1 MEYKISAK
9 TNVMVL
15 SGESRIYK
23 TERFIQSTARFK
35 GVDLFVTKLAE
46 GIILNRDKLLSG
58 KSYRLE
64 SAGGL
69 FTMFFVFG
77 NALEKR
83 KDIQKK
89 DVIFYKYIDN
99 DAIKTRNDS
108 GLLNYMKGKSQ
119 IDFTLTTVKIADS
132 EDNFEKLYKLTEED
146 NFKFPLLNAEQQ
158 EIVELE
164 DKNVVVQGVAGS
176 GKTNI
181 CIAKI
186 VHSATRGYK
195 GRLLYTTYSRG
206 LLVDTNEKVNAF
218 IKSLDKFLEARKE
231 GKVIY
236 ADGDKKRAVEN
247 KLGVYLTVD
256 SEVEIA
262 DSVAK
267 IAEFLKNKVD
277 YKLIEDLYRDKFNED
292 VSIADEN
299 YFIKKYVNGIKN
311 HQLAMKLD
319 RVKHLSYEV
328 IYKEIY
334 GLIFGRYDL
343 SRHQEKMTLDEYK
356 LERKDSF
363 TVPECEIIYSLAED
377 YAKNKKQFKRI
388 DNNDMS
394 RTLID
399 VSERAPIYS
408 LAVIDEVQDMTEVNF
423 SLMKVLARKMFCVGD
438 ALQMINPSYFS
449 FAYLKRLLFEK
460 DVVSVA
466 ELENNY
472 RNSERIAE
480 LINKL
485 GDINVLEFGTHS
497 FVLKSSSVGSGVKTT
512 SVYVKDKAF
521 INAISEEKFDNFTF
535 VVASQ
540 KKKEELRKLIKNQ
553 EILTVSEIKGLERET
568 IVLYDVLSDNKEKW
582 SALARTKV
590 NRKKADENSVYRYY
604 FNLFYVGV
612 SRAKAH
618 IYVVENSEIG
628 AFKSFFEDNFDVMNA
643 KRAIDALVGDVG
655 RLDVDRDELLERIE
669 QFIKLGQ
676 YDNARFNSGKLIDG
690 DDKKDALERIEI
702 HEEFISHGKY
712 REAGIR
718 YWEYGRTSDAKRMF
732 ELSGDK
738 VLIDLIE
745 ACSDGDEQGLS
756 ADIIKYYPDV
766 CNNEVARDMIIS
778 TVKRDL
784 IQLKDAQKAL
794 NAKFKKAKEKKN
806 G

>member
-108 GLLNYMKGKSQ
+108 GLLNYMKGKLQ

-343 SRHQEKMTLDEYK
+343 SRRQEKMTLDEYK

-394 RTLID
+394 RALID

-512 SVYVKDKAF
+512 SVYVKDKTF

>member
-1 MEYKISAK
+1 MEYKLSAK

-108 GLLNYMKGKSQ
+108 GLLNYMKGKLQ

-343 SRHQEKMTLDEYK
+343 SRRQEKMTLDEYK

-394 RTLID
+394 RALID

-745 ACSDGDEQGLS
+745 ACSYGDEQGLS

>member
-89 DVIFYKYIDN
+89 DVIFYKYVDN

-108 GLLNYMKGKSQ
+108 GLLNYMKGKLQ

-132 EDNFEKLYKLTEED
+132 EDNFEKLYRLTEED

-343 SRHQEKMTLDEYK
+343 SRRQEKMTLDEYK

-394 RTLID
+394 RALID

>member
-1 MEYKISAK
+1 MEYKLSAK
-9 TNVMVL
+9 INVMVL

-108 GLLNYMKGKSQ
+108 GLLNYMKGKLQ

-299 YFIKKYVNGIKN
+299 YFIRKYVNGIKN

-343 SRHQEKMTLDEYK
+343 SRRQEKMTLDEYK

-394 RTLID
+394 RALID

>member
-1 MEYKISAK
+1 MEYKLSAK

-108 GLLNYMKGKSQ
+108 GLLNYMKGKLQ

-231 GKVIY
+231 GKVVY

-343 SRHQEKMTLDEYK
+343 SRRQEKMTLDEYK

-394 RTLID
+394 RALID

>member
-108 GLLNYMKGKSQ
+108 GLLNYMKGKLQ

-231 GKVIY
+231 GKVVY

-343 SRHQEKMTLDEYK
+343 SRRQEKMTLDEYK

-394 RTLID
+394 RALID

>member
-1 MEYKISAK
+1 MEYKLSAK

-108 GLLNYMKGKSQ
+108 GLLNYMKGKLQ

-343 SRHQEKMTLDEYK
+343 SRRQEKMTLDEYK

-377 YAKNKKQFKRI
+377 YAKSKKQFKRI

-394 RTLID
+394 RALID

>member
-108 GLLNYMKGKSQ
+108 GLLNYMKGKLQ

-343 SRHQEKMTLDEYK
+343 SRRQEKMTLDEYK

-394 RTLID
+394 RALID

-702 HEEFISHGKY
+702 HEVFISHGKY

>member
-108 GLLNYMKGKSQ
+108 GLLNYMKGKLQ

-343 SRHQEKMTLDEYK
+343 SRRQEKMTLDEYK

-394 RTLID
+394 RALID

-540 KKKEELRKLIKNQ
+540 KKKEELN
-553 EILTVSEIKGLERET
+553 
-568 IVLYDVLSDNKEKW
+568 
-582 SALARTKV
+582 
-590 NRKKADENSVYRYY
+590 
-604 FNLFYVGV
+604 
-612 SRAKAH
+612 
-618 IYVVENSEIG
+618 
-628 AFKSFFEDNFDVMNA
+628 
-643 KRAIDALVGDVG
+643 
-655 RLDVDRDELLERIE
+655 
-669 QFIKLGQ
+669 
-676 YDNARFNSGKLIDG
+676 
-690 DDKKDALERIEI
+690 
-702 HEEFISHGKY
+702 
-712 REAGIR
+712 
-718 YWEYGRTSDAKRMF
+718 
-732 ELSGDK
+732 
-738 VLIDLIE
+738 
-745 ACSDGDEQGLS
+745 
-756 ADIIKYYPDV
+756 
-766 CNNEVARDMIIS
+766 
-778 TVKRDL
+778 
-784 IQLKDAQKAL
+784 
-794 NAKFKKAKEKKN
+794 
-806 G
+806 

>member
-343 SRHQEKMTLDEYK
+343 SRRQEKMTLDEYK

-394 RTLID
+394 RALID

>member
-108 GLLNYMKGKSQ
+108 GLLNYMKGKLQ

-343 SRHQEKMTLDEYK
+343 SRRQEKMTLDEYK

-394 RTLID
+394 RALID

-643 KRAIDALVGDVG
+643 KRAIDSLVDDVG

-702 HEEFISHGKY
+702 HEVFISHGKY

>member
-1 MEYKISAK
+1 MEYKLSAK

-108 GLLNYMKGKSQ
+108 GLLNYMKGKLQ

-343 SRHQEKMTLDEYK
+343 SRRQEKMTLDEYK

-394 RTLID
+394 RALID

-535 VVASQ
+535 VVSSQ

>member
-1 MEYKISAK
+1 MEYKLSAK
-9 TNVMVL
+9 INVMVL

-23 TERFIQSTARFK
+23 TERFIQSTTRFK
-35 GVDLFVTKLAE
+35 GVDVFVTKLAE

-69 FTMFFVFG
+69 FTMFFIFG
-77 NALEKR
+77 SALEKR
-83 KDIQKK
+83 KDIQEK
-89 DVIFYKYIDN
+89 DIIFYKYLDN

-108 GLLNYMKGKSQ
+108 GLLNYMKGKSE
-119 IDFTLTTVKIADS
+119 IEFTVTTVKIADS
-132 EDNFEKLYKLTEED
+132 EDNFDKLYKITEED
-146 NFKFPLLNAEQQ
+146 GFKFPLLNPEQQ
-158 EIVELE
+158 EVVELE

-186 VHSATRGYK
+186 VHSAGRGYK

-218 IKSLDKFLEARKE
+218 IKSLEKFLVARKD

-236 ADGDKKRAVEN
+236 ADGDKKHAVEN

-256 SEVEIA
+256 SEEEIVSSVE
-262 DSVAK
+262 K
-267 IAEFLKNKVD
+267 IVEFLKNKVD
-277 YKLIEDLYRDKFNED
+277 YKLIEDLYRDKFNVD
-292 VSIADEN
+292 VNIADES
-299 YFIKKYVNGIKN
+299 YFIKRYVSDIKN

-328 IYKEIY
+328 IYKEVY

-343 SRHQEKMTLDEYK
+343 SNRQEKMSLEEYK
-356 LERKDSF
+356 AERKDSF
-363 TVPECEIIYSLAED
+363 TIPECEIIYSLAED
-377 YAKNKKQFKRI
+377 YFKSKKQNNRI

-394 RTLID
+394 RALIA
-399 VSERAPIYS
+399 SAERAPIYS
-408 LAVIDEVQDMTEVNF
+408 LAVIDEAQDMTEVNF
-423 SLMKVLARKMFCVGD
+423 ALMKTLARKMFCVGD

-466 ELENNY
+466 ELEHNY
-472 RNSERIAE
+472 RNSELIAG

-485 GDINVLEFGTHS
+485 GEINVSEFGTHS

-512 SVYVKDKAF
+512 SVYVRDKAF
-521 INAISEEKFDNFTF
+521 IKAISDEKFDNFTF
-535 VVASQ
+535 VVSS
-540 KKKEELRKLIKNQ
+540 KKKKDELRKLIKNQ
-553 EILTVSEIKGLERET
+553 EILTVSEIKGLERDT

-618 IYVVENSEIG
+618 IYVVENEEIN
-628 AFKSFFEDNFDVMNA
+628 AFKSFFNDNFDVLNS
-643 KRAIDALVGDVG
+643 KRAIEALAEDVG

-690 DDKKDALERIEI
+690 DDKKEALERIEI

-712 REAGIR
+712 REAGIK
-718 YWEYGRTSDAKRMF
+718 YWEYGRTEEAKRMF
-732 ELSGDK
+732 ELSGDN
-738 VLIDLIE
+738 VLIDLID
-745 ACSDGDEQGLS
+745 ACAEGDEKGLT
-756 ADIIKYYPDV
+756 ADIIKYYPEV
-766 CNNEVARDMIIS
+766 CANEVARNIILA
-778 TVKRDL
+778 TLERDL
-784 IQLKDAQKAL
+784 LQFKEAQKTL